1 MEGIDGLLKDLE
13 KIKNKYPKEVDK
25 FLTRQGNKLLKIT
38 KIRTPVDTGTLRNA
52 WMMKK
57 EKNKVT
63 VFNIA
68 DYVLP
73 VEYGT
78 IHKAGRF
85 MLTKS
90 VKDIEDE
97 FESDLKKTFKEVF
110 ND

>member
-1 MEGIDGLLKDLE
+1 MEGIDKILKDLE
-13 KIKNKYPKEVDK
+13 KIKNNYPKEVER
-25 FLTRQGNKLLKIT
+25 FLTKQGNKLLKIT
-38 KIRTPVDTGTLRNA
+38 KVRTPVDTGTLRNA

-57 EKNKVT
+57 SKNEVT
-63 VFNIA
+63 VYNMA

-97 FESDLKKTFKEVF
+97 FERDLKDTFKAVF
-110 ND
+110 K